1 MNWNNTAVSKDE
13 YYHLL
18 TMLTIKNDVT
28 TLYNLAPHIR
38 VPYVSFGMLPLI
50 SFAAYLSKIIQ
61 KTLRCL
67 HTAEPF
73 SLISS
78 AQKTHHLTL
87 YS

>member
-50 SFAAYLSKIIQ
+50 SFAVTVKANGV
-61 KTLRCL
+61 
-67 HTAEPF
+67 
-73 SLISS
+73 
-78 AQKTHHLTL
+78 
-87 YS
+87 